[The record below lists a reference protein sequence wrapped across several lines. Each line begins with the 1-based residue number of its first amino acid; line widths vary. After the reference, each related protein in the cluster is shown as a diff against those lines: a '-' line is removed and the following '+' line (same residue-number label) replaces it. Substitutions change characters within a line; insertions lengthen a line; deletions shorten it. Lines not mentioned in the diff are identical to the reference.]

1 MTEEQSKS
9 NLLAIGL
16 VCLGFLAFTISDATS
31 KFLTDGYHPF
41 MAVFMVTLTTATVS
55 VTYAL
60 MTGGVDRLKTKFPKL
75 HLIRAILV
83 TGSAF
88 LNIKAFQTI
97 QLDEFYAVVFTAP
110 LWVAVLSALVVKD
123 ELGMKR
129 LVSIVAGFVVILFML
144 RPSGDVFGFDA
155 LLVLISSILFAFSM
169 LIIRMIGD
177 EEPPLRYLVYFSSMA
192 AVASGATVFAM
203 DVVTLP
209 DLTDAGIVVL
219 TSAFVIL
226 GIICSAKGFQKAHSA
241 AVVAP
246 YHYTQMVWGII
257 LGYFMFG
264 DVPSQEVLIGSG
276 LLIIAGLYITYSEAK
291 AHPKLMPHSE
301 ATDVQP

>member
-1 MTEEQSKS
+1 MTEEQNKS
-9 NLLAIGL
+9 NLIAIGL

-31 KFLTDGYHPF
+31 KSLTDGYHPF
-41 MAVFMVTLTTATVS
+41 MAIFMVTLTTAIVS
-55 VTYAL
+55 TTYAL
-60 MTGGVDRLKTKFPKL
+60 ATGGFKRLKTQFPKL
-75 HLIRAILV
+75 HFIRAILV

-110 LWVAVLSALVVKD
+110 LWVAILSTLVVKD

-129 LVSIVAGFVVILFML
+129 LVSIVSGFVVILFML

-209 DLTDAGIVVL
+209 NLTDVGIVVL
-219 TSAFVIL
+219 TSAFVML

-264 DVPSQEVLIGSG
+264 DVPSQDVLIGST
-276 LLIIAGLYITYSEAK
+276 LLIVAGLYITYSEAK
-291 AHPKLMPHSE
+291 GRPKSMPHSE